1 MNVIFQTFNKLQ
13 IYKTP
18 LSLNFIYLLPAWH
31 LLVIGSALV
40 ITSCSTC
47 STPLM
52 VIVTIDTM
60 AKVKK
65 LVIVIMVILVKIME
79 INMAPEAPQ
88 VQARVPSIHPPN
100 SGEREIGKKF
110 FSDLSYVWKESG
122 ECGLQHCRLGHLHI
136 DSYIIYIIYHISKI
150 LLNGAFR
157 IQFS

>member
-1 MNVIFQTFNKLQ
+1 MIINVIFQTFNKLQ
-13 IYKTP
+13 IYKTL

-31 LLVIGSALV
+31 LLVIGSALA

-88 VQARVPSIHPPN
+88 VQARVPSIHPPG
-100 SGEREIGKKF
+100 SGEREIG
-110 FSDLSYVWKESG
+110 
-122 ECGLQHCRLGHLHI
+122 
-136 DSYIIYIIYHISKI
+136 
-150 LLNGAFR
+150 
-157 IQFS
+157 